1 MADDSTYYHRHMKD
15 LLHRTTPHLGL
26 LVLLAA
32 ALGCLVLLFEL
43 FVGLTFAGG
52 NDLSVGPSLEVPSG
66 ASLMTVLA
74 AVTCIAL
81 GAAALLLLRRWLKD
95 RPGTPRW
102 VMVCG
107 GAPAVAIVAL
117 GIYLLVSGTTHG
129 SLPYGSIPYVNY
141 QVNAG
146 GMDPLGV
153 TVVAIV
159 VLAVV
164 LVGVMKPRL
173 LILLLALF
181 LVSIL
186 MFGLLSSS
194 ALQGQNLLGRPSQ
207 MFGLLSS
214 SALQGQNLF
223 GRPSQLQPT
232 AGYAEEVNA
241 LRQRG
246 PVIVPS
252 SQELDTGA
260 VERPVGDPGSGDSR
274 TGEAARTGGPSPRT
288 PSAASADDH
297 PPQPTPAVRDSAT
310 EATESVF
317 MEVKGER
324 TTPVG
329 VPYRLTGALT
339 GADGEPL
346 PSMPVTINVD
356 GQPEAILHTDAQGG
370 FAWETVFNEATEATV
385 DIGFPGNT
393 ELGPSQTRWP
403 VTAATPEI
411 AVEPP
416 EPVARGDAL
425 MLRGTVSV
433 GGRPVPDTPVTVD
446 GEQLGR
452 TDANGAFA
460 LPFQVPAGTALGTLP
475 LELAAPAL
483 KAAAIVLAPVMS
495 ATSLLVTPLGRL
507 IHGLPLP
514 VEARLLDDQGIGIPN
529 ATIHDGQGGTG
540 ITGPDGVAKF
550 VLPALEGVDLSE
562 ILTTFKFDGDES
574 NLPVDHA
581 VEAPVSSD
589 GGFNWLLWVGLPLA
603 VVIGSVAAYLL
614 ARRFRSLAGLLRRA
628 CGLVPF
634 LWGSLATRRRRNSRS
649 GEEEERVP
657 ALLDLSF
664 PKLPADGEKVWQV
677 GEQVSL
683 QCVLIGGSGEPMD
696 RVTVELDWGD
706 SKDPSQL
713 TTDRKGRCVATW
725 SAYEEGT
732 YRVTASFA
740 GDDHYLPATAVEDFR
755 VRGQVATHL
764 DIALVKPAEDLPY
777 IWGIGEPVH
786 VEIMLRD
793 DSGEGVGGRTV
804 TAMIGEP
811 GQPVGLLTDAGGRC
825 RISWTGAVP
834 GTYRVVVDFAGEDQ
848 CLPTSAHHEFEV
860 VDFRDD
866 VVRRYNSFLPW
877 VREREPRVSEQTT
890 PREMEVMV
898 VDSGMPIDHRA
909 MEVVIAR
916 FEEADYSLH
925 EIDRPR
931 FEAMYRARRKIVG
944 D

>member
-1 MADDSTYYHRHMKD
+1 
-15 LLHRTTPHLGL
+15 
-26 LVLLAA
+26 
-32 ALGCLVLLFEL
+32 
-43 FVGLTFAGG
+43 
-52 NDLSVGPSLEVPSG
+52 
-66 ASLMTVLA
+66 MTMLA

-81 GAAALLLLRRWLKD
+81 GAAALLLLWRWLKD

-107 GAPAVAIVAL
+107 GTPAVAIVGL
-117 GIYLLVSGTTHG
+117 GIYLFVSGALDR
-129 SLPYGSIPYVNY
+129 SLPYGSVPYVNY

-146 GMDPLGV
+146 GLEPLGL
-153 TVVAIV
+153 TVLATV

-164 LVGVMKPRL
+164 LVGITKPQL

-181 LVSIL
+181 LVSVL
-186 MFGLLSSS
+186 MFGLFSSC
-194 ALQGQNLLGRPSQ
+194 AIR
-207 MFGLLSS
+207 GL
-214 SALQGQNLF
+214 NLF
-223 GRPSQLQPT
+223 GHPSQLQPA
-232 AGYAEEVNA
+232 AGYTEEVNA

-246 PVIVPS
+246 PATVRPS
-252 SQELDTGA
+252 QAPDTGA
-260 VERPVGDPGSGDSR
+260 VERPAGDSGGGDSR
-274 TGEAARTGGPSPRT
+274 TGEAAGTGESPSRTSSGAPT
-288 PSAASADDH
+288 DDH
-297 PPQPTPAVRDSAT
+297 PPQSTPAVRDTAT
-310 EATESVF
+310 GKAEPVF
-317 MEVKGER
+317 MEVEGER

-329 VPYRLTGALT
+329 VPYRLTGALA
-339 GADGEPL
+339 GADGKPL
-346 PSMPVTINVD
+346 PSMPMTINVN

-393 ELGPSQTRWP
+393 ELGPSQTRWA

-433 GGRPVPDTPVTVD
+433 GGRPVPNTPVTVD
-446 GEQLGR
+446 GEQLGL

-460 LPFQVPAGTALGTLP
+460 LPYQAPAGTTLGTMP

-483 KAAAIVLAPVMS
+483 NAATTVLAPVMS
-495 ATSLLVTPLGRL
+495 ATSLLVTPLERL
-507 IHGLPLP
+507 IHGRPLP
-514 VEARLLDDQGIGIPN
+514 VEAQLVDDQGVGIPN

-603 VVIGSVAAYLL
+603 VVIGSVAAYVLV
-614 ARRFRSLAGLLRRA
+614 RRARSLAGLLRRA
-628 CGLVPF
+628 GGLAPF
-634 LWGSLATRRRRNSRS
+634 LWGVLATRRRRNSRS

-683 QCVLIGGSGEPMD
+683 RCFLTGESGEPMD

-706 SKDPSQL
+706 SEEPRQL
-713 TTDRKGRCVATW
+713 TTDRKGRCAATW
-725 SAYEEGT
+725 SAHGEGT
-732 YRVTASFA
+732 YRVTASFG
-740 GDDHYLPATAVEDFR
+740 GDDHYLPATAVEEFR
-755 VRGQVATHL
+755 VRGLVATHL
-764 DIALVKPAEDLPY
+764 DITLVKLAEDLPY

-786 VEIMLRD
+786 VDIMLLD

-811 GQPVGLLTDAGGRC
+811 DQPVGLLTDAGGRC
-825 RISWTGAVP
+825 HTSWTGTVP
-834 GTYRVVVDFAGEDQ
+834 RTYRVVVDFAGEDQ
-848 CLPTSAHHEFEV
+848 YLPTSAHHEFEV
-860 VDFRDD
+860 VDFRED
-866 VVRRYNSFLPW
+866 VVSRYNSFLPW
-877 VREREPRVSEQTT
+877 VRERDPHISEHTT
-890 PREMEVMV
+890 PREIEVMV
-898 VDSGMPIDHRA
+898 VASGTPIDHRA
-909 MEVVIAR
+909 LEVVIAR

-925 EIDRPR
+925 DIDRPR
-931 FEAMYRARRKIVG
+931 FEAMYRARRTIVG

>member
-1 MADDSTYYHRHMKD
+1 
-15 LLHRTTPHLGL
+15 
-26 LVLLAA
+26 
-32 ALGCLVLLFEL
+32 
-43 FVGLTFAGG
+43 
-52 NDLSVGPSLEVPSG
+52 
-66 ASLMTVLA
+66 MTVLA

-107 GAPAVAIVAL
+107 GAPTVAMAGL

-129 SLPYGSIPYVNY
+129 SLPYGGVPYVNY

-146 GMDPLGV
+146 GMEPLGL
-153 TVVAIV
+153 TVLATV

-164 LVGVMKPRL
+164 LVGVTKPRL
-173 LILLLALF
+173 LILLLAVC

-186 MFGLLSSS
+186 MFGLPLSSPIR
-194 ALQGQNLLGRPSQ
+194 GPS
-207 MFGLLSS
+207 
-214 SALQGQNLF
+214 LF
-223 GRPSQLQPT
+223 GRPSQLQPA
-232 AGYAEEVNA
+232 AGYTEEVNA

-246 PVIVPS
+246 PATVRS
-252 SQELDTGA
+252 SGPPGTGA
-260 VERPVGDPGSGDSR
+260 VERPVGDSGSGDSG
-274 TGEAARTGGPSPRT
+274 TGEAAGTGGPSSRT
-288 PSAASADDH
+288 SSATPGDDH
-297 PPQPTPAVRDSAT
+297 PPQPTPAVRDTAT
-310 EATESVF
+310 EATEPVF

-329 VPYRLTGALT
+329 VPYRLTGTLT

-356 GQPEAILHTDAQGG
+356 EQPEAILHTDDQGG

-385 DIGFPGNT
+385 DIGFPGNA
-393 ELGPSQTRWP
+393 ELDPSQTRWP
-403 VTAATPEI
+403 VTAATAEI

-416 EPVARGDAL
+416 QPVARGDDL

-433 GGRPVPDTPVTVD
+433 GGRPVPNTAVTVD
-446 GEQLGR
+446 GERLGS

-460 LPFQVPAGTALGTLP
+460 LPYQVPAGATLGTMP

-483 KAAAIVLAPVMS
+483 KALATVLAPVMS
-495 ATSLLVTPLGRL
+495 ATSLLVTPLERL
-507 IHGLPLP
+507 IHGRPLP
-514 VEARLLDDQGIGIPN
+514 VEAQLLDDQGVGIPN

-540 ITGPDGVAKF
+540 ITGLDGVAKLF
-550 VLPALEGVDLSE
+550 LPALEGEDLSE

-574 NLPVDHA
+574 NLPVDHS

-589 GGFNWLLWVGLPLA
+589 GGFNWLLWIGLPLA

-614 ARRFRSLAGLLRRA
+614 VRRARSLAGLLRRA
-628 CGLVPF
+628 GSLVSF
-634 LWGSLATRRRRNSRS
+634 LWGGLATRRRRDSRS
-649 GEEEERVP
+649 DEEEEPVP

-696 RVTVELDWGD
+696 GVAVELDWGD
-706 SKDPSQL
+706 SEGPTQL
-713 TTDRKGRCVATW
+713 TTDRKGRCDATW
-725 SAYEEGT
+725 TAHEEGT

-740 GDDHYLPATAVEDFR
+740 GDDHYLPATAVEEFR
-755 VRGQVATHL
+755 VRGLVPTHL
-764 DIALVKPAEDLPY
+764 DIALVKLAEDLPY
-777 IWGIGEPVH
+777 IWGIGEQVH
-786 VEIMLRD
+786 VDIMLLD

-804 TAMIGEP
+804 MAMIGEP

-825 RISWTGAVP
+825 HTSWAGTVP
-834 GTYRVVVDFAGEDQ
+834 GMYQVVVDFAGEDQ
-848 CLPTSAHHEFEV
+848 YLPTSTHHEFEV

-866 VVRRYNSFLPW
+866 VVHRYNSFLPW

-890 PREMEVMV
+890 PREMEVIV
-898 VDSGMPIDHRA
+898 VASGTPIDNRA
-909 MEVVIAR
+909 LEVVIAR

-931 FEAMYRARRKIVG
+931 FEAMYRARRTIVG

>member
-1 MADDSTYYHRHMKD
+1 MKD
-15 LLHRTTPHLGL
+15 LLHRITPRLGL
-26 LVLLAA
+26 LALLAA
-32 ALGCLVLLFEL
+32 ALGCLFFLFEL
-43 FVGLTFAGG
+43 FLGLKSSGG
-52 NDLSVGPSLEVPSG
+52 NNLLAESSSLGPSFEVPNG

-95 RPGTPRW
+95 RPGTPRL

-107 GAPAVAIVAL
+107 GAPAVAMAGL

-129 SLPYGSIPYVNY
+129 SLPYGSTSYGNY

-146 GMDPLGV
+146 GMEPLGV
-153 TVVAIV
+153 TVLAIV

-173 LILLLALF
+173 LILLLAMC

-186 MFGLLSSS
+186 LFGLPLSS
-194 ALQGQNLLGRPSQ
+194 QIRGPS
-207 MFGLLSS
+207 
-214 SALQGQNLF
+214 LF
-223 GRPSQLQPT
+223 GGPSQLQPA
-232 AGYAEEVNA
+232 AGYTEEINA

-246 PVIVPS
+246 PVIQPS
-252 SQELDTGA
+252 SQELDAGT
-260 VERPVGDPGSGDSR
+260 VECPVGDPGSGDSR
-274 TGEAARTGGPSPRT
+274 TEETAGTGRSSSRAPG
-288 PSAASADDH
+288 AASADDH
-297 PPQPTPAVRDSAT
+297 PPQPTPAVRDTAT
-310 EATESVF
+310 EATDPVF
-317 MEVKGER
+317 MAVKGER

-346 PSMPVTINVD
+346 PSMPVNINVD

-393 ELGPSQTRWP
+393 ELGPSQTLWP

-416 EPVARGDAL
+416 GPVARGDAL

-433 GGRPVPDTPVTVD
+433 GGRPAPDTPITVN

-460 LPFQVPAGTALGTLP
+460 LPYRVPAGSALGALP
-475 LELAAPAL
+475 LGLAAPAL
-483 KAAAIVLAPVMS
+483 NAAATVLAPVMS
-495 ATSLLVTPLGRL
+495 ATSLFVTPLGRL
-507 IHGLPLP
+507 IHGRPLP
-514 VEARLLDDQGIGIPN
+514 VEAQLLDDQGIGIPN
-529 ATIHDGQGGTG
+529 ATIHYGQWGTG

-550 VLPALEGVDLSE
+550 VLPALEGVDLSG

-589 GGFNWLLWVGLPLA
+589 GGFNWLLWVGIPLA

-614 ARRFRSLAGLLRRA
+614 VRRARSLAGLLRRA
-628 CGLVPF
+628 VGLVPF
-634 LWGSLATRRRRNSRS
+634 LWGGLAAHRRGNSRS

-664 PKLPADGEKVWQV
+664 PTLPADGEKVWQV

-683 QCVLIGGSGEPMD
+683 QCVVTGGSGEPMD

-706 SKDPSQL
+706 SKEPRQL
-713 TTDRKGRCVATW
+713 TTDRKGRCAATW

-732 YRVTASFA
+732 YQVTASFA
-740 GDDHYLPATAVEDFR
+740 GDDHYFPATAVEEFQ
-755 VRGQVATHL
+755 VRGQVATRL

-786 VEIMLRD
+786 VEIMLLD
-793 DSGEGVGGRTV
+793 DSGVGVGGRTV

-811 GQPVGLLTDAGGRC
+811 DQPVGLLTDAGGRC
-825 RISWTGAVP
+825 RTSWTGAVP

-898 VDSGMPIDHRA
+898 VDSRMPIDHRA

-925 EIDRPR
+925 EIDRAR

>member
-1 MADDSTYYHRHMKD
+1 MKD
-15 LLHRTTPHLGL
+15 LLHRTTPRLGL

-32 ALGCLVLLFEL
+32 ALGCLFFLFEL
-43 FVGLTFAGG
+43 FVGLTSSGG
-52 NDLSVGPSLEVPSG
+52 NDLSAESSSLGPSFEVPSG

-107 GAPAVAIVAL
+107 GAPAVAVVGL

-129 SLPYGSIPYVNY
+129 SLPYGSLPYESIPYGNY

-146 GMDPLGV
+146 GMKPLVV
-153 TVVAIV
+153 TVLAIV

-164 LVGVMKPRL
+164 LVGVMKPRM
-173 LILLLALF
+173 LILLLAMC

-186 MFGLLSSS
+186 MLGLLSSF
-194 ALQGQNLLGRPSQ
+194 ALQGQNLFGRPSQ
-207 MFGLLSS
+207 MSGLLSS

-223 GRPSQLQPT
+223 GDPSQLQPA
-232 AGYAEEVNA
+232 AGYTEEVNA

-274 TGEAARTGGPSPRT
+274 TEEAAGTGGPSPRT

-297 PPQPTPAVRDSAT
+297 PPQPTPAARDSAT
-310 EATESVF
+310 EATEPVF

-324 TTPVG
+324 ITPVG
-329 VPYRLTGALT
+329 VPYRLTGSLT
-339 GADGEPL
+339 GADDEPL

-433 GGRPVPDTPVTVD
+433 GGRPAPDTPVTVN

-460 LPFQVPAGTALGTLP
+460 LPFQVPAGAALGTFP

-483 KAAAIVLAPVMS
+483 KAAAMVLAPVMS

-507 IHGLPLP
+507 IQGLPLP

-603 VVIGSVAAYLL
+603 VVIGSIAAYFL

-628 CGLVPF
+628 VGLVPF
-634 LWGSLATRRRRNSRS
+634 LWGGLATRRRRNSRS

-664 PKLPADGEKVWQV
+664 PTLPADGEKVWQV

-683 QCVLIGGSGEPMD
+683 QCVLIGGSGEPMG

-706 SKDPSQL
+706 SKEPRQL
-713 TTDRKGRCVATW
+713 TTDRKGRCAANW

-793 DSGEGVGGRTV
+793 DSGGGVGGRTV

-931 FEAMYRARRKIVG
+931 FEAMYRARRTIVG

>member
-1 MADDSTYYHRHMKD
+1 MSAVIAGGFVVDDNAYYHGHMKA
-15 LLHRTTPHLGL
+15 LLHRIAPRLGL

-32 ALGCLVLLFEL
+32 AVGCLFFLFEL
-43 FVGLTFAGG
+43 FVGLTPSGG
-52 NDLSVGPSLEVPSG
+52 NDLSPEISSLGPSFEVPSG

-81 GAAALLLLRRWLKD
+81 GVAALLLLRRWLKD
-95 RPGTPRW
+95 RPRTPRW
-102 VMVCG
+102 AMVCG
-107 GAPAVAIVAL
+107 GAPAVAMAGL
-117 GIYLLVSGTTHG
+117 GIYLLVSGMTHR
-129 SLPYGSIPYVNY
+129 SLPYGSVPYVNY

-146 GMDPLGV
+146 GMEPLGV
-153 TVVAIV
+153 TVLATV

-164 LVGVMKPRL
+164 LIGVTKPRL
-173 LILLLALF
+173 LILLLAVC

-186 MFGLLSSS
+186 MFGLPLSSPIR
-194 ALQGQNLLGRPSQ
+194 GQT
-207 MFGLLSS
+207 
-214 SALQGQNLF
+214 LF
-223 GRPSQLQPT
+223 GRSSQLQPA
-232 AGYAEEVNA
+232 AGYTEEVNA

-246 PVIVPS
+246 PASVPS
-252 SQELDTGA
+252 SQGPDTGA
-260 VERPVGDPGSGDSR
+260 VERPVGDSGSGDSR
-274 TGEAARTGGPSPRT
+274 IEEAAETGGPSSRT
-288 PSAASADDH
+288 PGAASADDH
-297 PPQPTPAVRDSAT
+297 PSQPTPAVRDTAT
-310 EATESVF
+310 EPVF

-329 VPYRLTGALT
+329 VPYRLTGTLT
-339 GADGEPL
+339 GADGEPQ

-370 FAWETVFNEATEATV
+370 FAWETVFNETTEATV

-416 EPVARGDAL
+416 EPVARGDTL
-425 MLRGTVSV
+425 MLRGAVSV
-433 GGRPVPDTPVTVD
+433 GGRPVPNTAVTVD

-460 LPFQVPAGTALGTLP
+460 LPYQVPAGATLGTMP

-483 KAAAIVLAPVMS
+483 KALATVLAPIMS
-495 ATSLLVTPLGRL
+495 ATSLLVTPLEELRLGR
-507 IHGLPLP
+507 PLP
-514 VEARLLDDQGIGIPN
+514 VEAQLLDDQGMGIPN
-529 ATIHDGQGGTG
+529 ATVHDGQGGTG
-540 ITGPDGVAKF
+540 ITGPDGVAKL
-550 VLPALEGVDLSE
+550 VLPALDGMNLSE
-562 ILTTFKFDGDES
+562 ILTTFKFGGDES
-574 NLPVDHA
+574 NLPVDHS

-603 VVIGSVAAYLL
+603 VVIGSVVAYLL
-614 ARRFRSLAGLLRRA
+614 VRRARSVADLLRRVG
-628 CGLVPF
+628 GLAPF
-634 LWGSLATRRRRNSRS
+634 LWGVLVTRRRRDSRS
-649 GEEEERVP
+649 EEEEEPVP

-664 PKLPADGEKVWQV
+664 SKLPAGGEKVWQV

-696 RVTVELDWGD
+696 RVAVELDWGD
-706 SKDPSQL
+706 SEEPRQL
-713 TTDRKGRCVATW
+713 TTDRKGRCAAIWT
-725 SAYEEGT
+725 AHEEGT
-732 YRVTASFA
+732 YRVTASFS
-740 GDDHYLPATAVEDFR
+740 GDDHYLPATAVEEFR
-755 VRGQVATHL
+755 VRGLVATHL
-764 DIALVKPAEDLPY
+764 DITLVKLAEDLPY
-777 IWGIGEPVH
+777 IWGIGEQVH
-786 VEIMLRD
+786 VDIMLLD
-793 DSGEGVGGRTV
+793 DSGQGVGGRTV
-804 TAMIGEP
+804 TTMIGEP

-825 RISWTGAVP
+825 HTSWAGTVP
-834 GTYRVVVDFAGEDQ
+834 GMYQVVVDFKGEDQ
-848 CLPTSAHHEFEV
+848 HFPTSAHREFEV

-877 VREREPRVSEQTT
+877 VREREPRVSAQTT

-898 VDSGMPIDHRA
+898 VAGGTPMDHRA
-909 MEVVIAR
+909 LEVVIAR

-931 FEAMYRARRKIVG
+931 FEAMYRARRTIVG

>member
-107 GAPAVAIVAL
+107 GAAAVAIVGL

-146 GMDPLGV
+146 GMEPLGV

-186 MFGLLSSS
+186 
-194 ALQGQNLLGRPSQ
+194 

-310 EATESVF
+310 EATEPVF

-370 FAWETVFNEATEATV
+370 FVWETVFNEATEATV

-664 PKLPADGEKVWQV
+664 PKLPTDGEKVWQV
-677 GEQVSL
+677 REQVSL

-811 GQPVGLLTDAGGRC
+811 GQPVGLLTDAGGQC